1 MAVSEVARL
10 GTISAAAL
18 LLSFHLGD
26 ASKVKT
32 EGYGGHPMRVHVH
45 RRQHSQMIGW
55 LNDAGFTVEER
66 RTLTSTESTRGGIL
80 LAFRQPDAQ

>member
-18 LLSFHLGD
+18 LLRFHLGD

-32 EGYGGHPMRVHVH
+32 EGYGGHPMRVHVR

-55 LNDAGFTVEER
+55 LNEAGFTVEER
-66 RTLTSTESTRGGIL
+66 RTLTSAESTRGGIL